1 VSVRVR
7 PLNAQEKGKGQC
19 WQVDGNSLLQTGA
32 PASATPFQF
41 DHVFDSSKTSR
52 DVYEKTTK
60 SIIHNVVAGFNGTV
74 FAYGQTSSGKTH
86 TMRGSEEEPGVIP
99 SAIDEIFETISK
111 SAGRE
116 FLLRVSYMELYN
128 EEIRDLL
135 NPSKCK
141 LQLHEDA
148 VRGIY
153 VAGLHEE
160 IVNDAEQIKKLMEKG
175 ENSRHVGETNM
186 NSRSSRSHTIF
197 KMVIE
202 SRDCSQDQTN
212 GDEVMRSS
220 AVTPFWCRLSTWWIS
235 RARSASRRQAQ
246 RGCA

>member
-1 VSVRVR
+1 
-7 PLNAQEKGKGQC
+7 
-19 WQVDGNSLLQTGA
+19 
-32 PASATPFQF
+32 
-41 DHVFDSSKTSR
+41 
-52 DVYEKTTK
+52 
-60 SIIHNVVAGFNGTV
+60 
-74 FAYGQTSSGKTH
+74 
-86 TMRGSEEEPGVIP
+86 MRGSEEEPGVIP

-202 SRDCSQDQTN
+202 SRDCSQDQVCVCVYILGLRTAFFLIYTEF
-212 GDEVMRSS
+212 DADLPFRPHLTLFTTSS
-220 AVTPFWCRLSTWWIS
+220 QAFCAVVWHTRTPFIAVSADLRQSNGNDTNRITN
-235 RARSASRRQAQ
+235 RAL
-246 RGCA
+246 